1 MQGFWASWLVGG
13 LLLAVAGAALRMLE
27 AVLESTTRERMGQ
40 WPGRTGAGC
49 SHARECLSVVFVMGG
64 ALARGAAWYALW
76 LAGVLAGRQVAPP
89 SWAWVLLFLVPA
101 LLLEVIPG
109 AIASRRPRRW
119 EPLLMKA
126 AGMICP
132 VLCPVYDRVQPLMSC
147 VSRRLFP
154 WSFAPRV
161 APGTEE
167 AETLLRMRA
176 EEGALT
182 LPEAEVLTEVFRLS
196 SAAVHHYMTPRVD
209 VIFAEDGMSN
219 SEVRALLL
227 EHNFDLV
234 PVMGETPDEVVGLLD
249 RRIFGRLAEGM
260 RFIEALLP
268 PSFVPESMAAS
279 ALLGSFLKRRQ
290 PLAVVLDEF
299 GGVEGVVTLEDF
311 VEEMLGNAVP
321 KAGASLYIERMGDG
335 ELLAA
340 GTARL
345 DDLGEYLGFDARQ
358 EGIET
363 IGGYVVNQLGRFPQA
378 GASVSLGPWKVT
390 VRVMSQ
396 KRVREVTLR
405 RVRRETEGVLR
416 K

>member
-13 LLLAVAGAALRMLE
+13 LLLTVAGAVLRALEILLGRMPN
-27 AVLESTTRERMGQ
+27 ERTEQLWG
-40 WPGRTGAGC
+40 GRAH
-49 SHARECLSVVFVMGG
+49 SRECLFAVFTMGG
-64 ALARGAAWYALW
+64 ALARGGAWYALW
-76 LAGVLAGRQVAPP
+76 VAGMLAGRQVAAP
-89 SWAWVLLFLVPA
+89 SWAWVSLFLVPA

-109 AIASRRPRRW
+109 AIASRRPRGW
-119 EPLLMKA
+119 EPLLKKA
-126 AGMICP
+126 GDVILPALRP
-132 VLCPVYDRVQPLMSC
+132 LYERLQPLMSS
-147 VSRRLFP
+147 VSRRVFP
-154 WSFAPRV
+154 WSFEPRLP
-161 APGTEE
+161 PGPEE

-182 LPEAEVLTEVFRLS
+182 VYEAEVLIEVFRLS
-196 SAAVHHYMTPRVD
+196 SATAHHYMTPRVD
-209 VIFAEDGMSN
+209 VVFARDDMTN
-219 SEVRALLL
+219 DEVRALFL
-227 EHNFDLV
+227 EHKFVRV
-234 PVMGETPDEVVGLLD
+234 PVVGETPDEVVGLLD
-249 RRIFGRLAEGM
+249 RRTLGRLPEGM

-268 PSFVPESMAAS
+268 PSFVPESMEAS
-279 ALLGSFLKRRQ
+279 ELLGSFLKRRQ

-311 VEEMLGNAVP
+311 IEEMLGSAVP
-321 KAGASLYIERMGDG
+321 KAGSGLYIERIDED

-345 DDLGEYLGFDARQ
+345 DDLDEYLGFDVRQ

-390 VRVMSQ
+390 VRSMSQ

-405 RVRRETEGVLR
+405 RVRQKTGGALQE
-416 K
+416 